1 MKKATC
7 VIRKWLFGWRR
18 RESNESPQD
27 TEVSILQGVTKE
39 ATSLGVPQEYSDT
52 TMGRCVTFTDT
63 RLVSVAKLWMEL
75 PELLKD
81 RLEAL
86 CLQSDTMD

>member
-1 MKKATC
+1 M
-7 VIRKWLFGWRR
+7 INGGLPRR
-18 RESNESPQD
+18 RESNESPQG
-27 TEVSILQGVTKE
+27 TEVSVHKGVTNE
-39 ATSLGVPQEYSDT
+39 AMSLGVRQEYFDT
-52 TMGRCVTFTDT
+52 TAGRCVTLTDT

-86 CLQSDTMD
+86 CLQSVAMN